1 MKKIYDHYS
10 KTSSKYITLGEF
22 AKFINDIGLNP
33 NNQENVAETMRN
45 LYDRETSHS
54 IILDK
59 LIFPDFLEA
68 FAKYL
73 CNLYIFSNRCCI
85 NKPSKVTTTISDK
98 IVAVLNDLENYV
110 VKLKIA

>member
-1 MKKIYDHYS
+1 M
-10 KTSSKYITLGEF
+10 E
-22 AKFINDIGLNP
+22 LNP
-33 NNQENVAETMRN
+33 HNQENVAQEMRN

-73 CNLYIFSNRCCI
+73 LDLYIFDRCCI
-85 NKPSKVTTTISDK
+85 NKPSKVTATISDK
-98 IVAVLNDLENYV
+98 IVAVLNDLENYII
-110 VKLKIA
+110 KLKIA